1 MTIQERLQMVLKMH
15 NLSASAFADKIG
27 VQRSNMS
34 HILSGRNKPSLDF
47 LEKTLQH
54 FPKVNAKWLICG
66 QINEEE
72 SNLDEILQAKSK
84 EVAKPCFTQKKPV
97 KLVEIYS
104 DGSFKEFFPNN
115 E

>member
-1 MTIQERLQMVLKMH
+1 MTIQERLHIVLKMH

-34 HILSGRNKPSLDF
+34 HVLSGRNKPSLDF
-47 LEKTLQH
+47 LEKTLYH
-54 FPKVNAKWLICG
+54 FPKVNAKWLVCG
-66 QINEEE
+66 QVDTEENNQQE
-72 SNLDEILQAKSK
+72 STQPNKQSNTQTSDERKL
-84 EVAKPCFTQKKPV
+84 V

-104 DGSFKEFFPNN
+104 DGSFRELFPKN

>member
-1 MTIQERLQMVLKMH
+1 MTIQERLQIVLKMH

-34 HILSGRNKPSLDF
+34 HVLSGRNKPSLDF

-54 FPKVNAKWLICG
+54 FPKVNAKWLVCG
-66 QINEEE
+66 QVDTEEASQPE
-72 SNLDEILQAKSK
+72 VMQANLQSPKRTNSERKLI
-84 EVAKPCFTQKKPV
+84 

-104 DGSFKEFFPNN
+104 DGSFREFFPKN

>member
-1 MTIQERLQMVLKMH
+1 MTIQERLQIVLKMH

-34 HILSGRNKPSLDF
+34 HVLSGRNKPSLDF

-54 FPKVNAKWLICG
+54 FPRVNAKWLVCG
-66 QINEEE
+66 QVDSEEDMQPE
-72 SNLDEILQAKSK
+72 FMQANLQPSK
-84 EVAKPCFTQKKPV
+84 KNNSERKLV

-104 DGSFKEFFPNN
+104 DGSFRELFPKN

>member
-1 MTIQERLQMVLKMH
+1 MTIQERIQIVLKMH

-47 LEKTLQH
+47 LEKTLRH
-54 FPKVNAKWLICG
+54 FPKVNAKWLVCG
-66 QINEEE
+66 QAETEVGTF
-72 SNLDEILQAKSK
+72 SQGLQTDVVDLKRGNSERK
-84 EVAKPCFTQKKPV
+84 LV
-97 KLVEIYS
+97 KLVEIYA
-104 DGSFKEFFPNN
+104 DGSFRELFPKN

>member
-1 MTIQERLQMVLKMH
+1 MSIQERLHMVLKMH

-34 HILSGRNKPSLDF
+34 HVLSGRNKPSLDF

-54 FPKVNAKWLICG
+54 FPKVNAKWLVCG
-66 QINEEE
+66 QVDAEE
-72 SNLDEILQAKSK
+72 SNLDESLQVKPK
-84 EVAKPCFTQKKPV
+84 EVVKTLNAEKKLV

>member
-1 MTIQERLQMVLKMH
+1 MTIQERLHIVLKMH

-54 FPKVNAKWLICG
+54 FPKVNAKWLVCG
-66 QINEEE
+66 QADTEERTV
-72 SNLDEILQAKSK
+72 SQALQTN
-84 EVAKPCFTQKKPV
+84 VADLKRVNSERKLV
-97 KLVEIYS
+97 KIVEIYS
-104 DGSFKEFFPNN
+104 DGSFRELFPKN